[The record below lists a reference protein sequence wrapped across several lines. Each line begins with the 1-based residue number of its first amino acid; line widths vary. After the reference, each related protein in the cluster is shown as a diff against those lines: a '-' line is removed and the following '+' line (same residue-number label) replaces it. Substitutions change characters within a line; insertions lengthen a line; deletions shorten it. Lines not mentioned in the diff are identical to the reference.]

1 LEIGSPVQN
10 HAAYL
15 QHWITLLKT
24 TPALLLRLL
33 GEARQAADLIYPEQA
48 SQANAANQGEQSY

>member
-1 LEIGSPVQN
+1 
-10 HAAYL
+10 
-15 QHWITLLKT
+15 LLKT

-48 SQANAANQGEQSY
+48 SEANAPNQGEESD